1 MGYNPRFDQK
11 QGLEY
16 LYCEIP
22 KLAME
27 HRRAFSFC
35 IGGAILAVL
44 LSVSIARTCSVFPGT
59 VEVGSKFQVKVAD
72 RGNRVKGLRM
82 VLSTESST
90 GEKQKVVTDSF
101 TDADGIAHFSN
112 LSAGSFWLSA
122 DHDGGVGDAVV
133 VNVSP
138 RGPANKTFAISWPSA
153 APVTV
158 RSAAGIV
165 RGPDYYSNQAQAQ
178 ISISLLEGISG
189 REIEKTQSDSK
200 GRFSFT
206 SDLPPGIYFMRINP
220 SDLRGWSGEQIEGM
234 IVIEVAREAKENA
247 LNLDLGWSS
256 CGLEYSQRVILPEL
270 KRDKIC
276 GAITDSEGAVVAKA
290 QVILLAG
297 DEDAEILEQTQSGPN
312 GEFVIPKH
320 PDGNYQLLIKSAGF
334 SPFLRLI
341 HLQSA
346 GTSAGCH
353 QPIPVKLA
361 VM

>member
-1 MGYNPRFDQK
+1 MQN
-11 QGLEY
+11 
-16 LYCEIP
+16 
-22 KLAME
+22 
-27 HRRAFSFC
+27 RRAIS
-35 IGGAILAVL
+35 IGAGWVIVAVF
-44 LSVSIARTCSVFPGT
+44 LSAGIACACSIFPGT
-59 VEVGSKFQVKVAD
+59 VEVGSKFQVKVVD
-72 RGNRVKGLRM
+72 RGHPVKGLRM
-82 VLSTESST
+82 VLSTDSST
-90 GEKQKVVTDSF
+90 GEEHKVVTESF
-101 TDADGIAHFSN
+101 ADADGIAHFSN
-112 LSAGSFWLSA
+112 LSAGSYWLAA

-138 RGPANKTFAISWPSA
+138 KGPVNKTFSIVWPSA

-165 RGPDYYSNQAQAQ
+165 RGPDYYSNPVQAQL
-178 ISISLLEGISG
+178 SISLLEGIPG

-200 GRFSFT
+200 GRFSFN

-297 DEDAEILEQTQSGPN
+297 DEEAEILEQTQSGPN

-334 SPFLRLI
+334 SPYLRLI
-341 HLQSA
+341 HLQNA
-346 GTSAGCH
+346 GTSGSCP
-353 QPIPVKLA
+353 QPIPVKLG